1 LHWRWNQNQEKLN
14 MRTILFAMVAAAGIA
29 LAGTSGSSAAPANG
43 AVIDTA
49 AKAGEVTE
57 QVHCKRYPHRHR
69 GGIPHG
75 LGFGCKK

>member
-1 LHWRWNQNQEKLN
+1 
-14 MRTILFAMVAAAGIA
+14 MRTILFAVVAATAMA

-57 QVHCKRYPHRHR
+57 QVHCRRYPHRHR
-69 GGIPHG
+69 GGVPHG